1 VHSRHVVQR
10 HVPCKCIV
18 PRELKD
24 RERILAD
31 KSEVIRYRIESS
43 LIERIAPDNSS
54 HGQINALDE
63 AVLL

>member
-1 VHSRHVVQR
+1 
-10 HVPCKCIV
+10 
-18 PRELKD
+18 LKD